1 LQKSRKGLPF
11 EWQTLELGSLF
22 IDLLLVIPN
31 AHLPFAR
38 SVNGDDDEEWYN

>member
-1 LQKSRKGLPF
+1 
-11 EWQTLELGSLF
+11 
-22 IDLLLVIPN
+22 LVIPN